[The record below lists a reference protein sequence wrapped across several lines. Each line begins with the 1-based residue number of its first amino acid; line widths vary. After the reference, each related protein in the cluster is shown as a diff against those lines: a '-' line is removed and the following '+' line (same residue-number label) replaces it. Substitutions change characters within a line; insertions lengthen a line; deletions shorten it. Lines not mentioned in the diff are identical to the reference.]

1 MEPRRHDSRVV
12 DWTGGR
18 KMQDKQV
25 GSSGINWIEP
35 AKRDR
40 KANYNIDEY
49 YRDALSMQR
58 GPSAP
63 RVPRPPKQPHLYVA
77 GWESGRGR
85 GRAGCERGGA
95 QGTGTGRVRA

>member
-1 MEPRRHDSRVV
+1 MAALRWAPLSRLM
-12 DWTGGR
+12 WLGAWGAAL
-18 KMQDKQV
+18 QDKQV
-25 GSSGINWIEP
+25 GSAGINWIEP

-63 RVPRPPKQPHLYVA
+63 RVPRPPKQPHLYVF
-77 GWESGRGR
+77 GVG
-85 GRAGCERGGA
+85 
-95 QGTGTGRVRA
+95 